1 MEKKT
6 ERPSRRRTARIW
18 AWGLVGFAAA
28 LFAVLAWWVPSLENK
43 IPGGSPGEIRLGEAL
58 YGRNCAICHGEAGVG
73 ETPAKANGGRK
84 PDGGY
89 IAPAHNGN
97 GHTWHHPPDVL
108 FTIVKNG
115 SSASDSSMKGWKG
128 RLKDEE
134 IRAILGYIFSL
145 WPPDL
150 RERYVQAHGA
160 K

>member
-1 MEKKT
+1 MAKKP
-6 ERPSRRRTARIW
+6 ERPSQRRTARIW

-28 LFAVLAWWVPSLENK
+28 AFVVLAWWVPSLEQE
-43 IPGGSPGEIRLGEAL
+43 IPAGLPEQTQLGDAL
-58 YGRNCAICHGEAGVG
+58 YRTNCAICHGEAGVG
-73 ETPAKANGGRK
+73 ENPEKPNGGRK

-108 FTIVKNG
+108 FKIVKNG
-115 SSASDSSMKGWKG
+115 SPASDSPMKGWKD

-134 IRAILGYIFSL
+134 IRAILAYILSL

-150 RERYVQAHGA
+150 RERYRRTHGA
-160 K
+160 G